1 MVFCCSNCCKEF
13 KTNWQL
19 QRHLRK
25 KIPCKKH
32 QGGGAENSSSG
43 AENSSS
49 GAENS
54 SSGAENSLNCC
65 TYCNKALKRNRNLL
79 NHMSVCAAKDDAVR
93 CLEIQLNIPYP
104 KHTNNKMCRFCDYNS
119 TSTSNVSRH
128 MHSCKAKQ
136 IYKVKLEAQIQ
147 NKVRMHA
154 STVNT
159 NCYNNNI
166 INNNTIVVNPL
177 GQEDI
182 SYITCEVI
190 KGILKEVTSDDE
202 FMAKTLA
209 HIHAHE
215 DHPENHNILYSNL
228 RSNAALVKYRDKFE
242 YKNIDIV
249 LKKVMSNWLDSLVFT
264 ENYERLPKGIKEK
277 YESTCEDDEM
287 NKATKS
293 ILKVDLYNNYKSGN
307 ALMIAEQ

>member
-1 MVFCCSNCCKEF
+1 
-13 KTNWQL
+13 
-19 QRHLRK
+19 
-25 KIPCKKH
+25 
-32 QGGGAENSSSG
+32 
-43 AENSSS
+43 
-49 GAENS
+49 
-54 SSGAENSLNCC
+54 
-65 TYCNKALKRNRNLL
+65 
-79 NHMSVCAAKDDAVR
+79 
-93 CLEIQLNIPYP
+93 
-104 KHTNNKMCRFCDYNS
+104 
-119 TSTSNVSRH
+119 
-128 MHSCKAKQ
+128 
-136 IYKVKLEAQIQ
+136 
-147 NKVRMHA
+147 
-154 STVNT
+154 
-159 NCYNNNI
+159 
-166 INNNTIVVNPL
+166 VNPL